1 MQSTRTENAWAALI
15 SASRKAANAWK
26 YCDGYK
32 QAAELITLLCNAL
45 EKEVEKEVED
55 NNNGNNQT

>member
-15 SASRKAANAWK
+15 SAARKAVKAWE

-45 EKEVEKEVED
+45 EKEVED
-55 NNNGNNQT
+55 NNENN

>member
-1 MQSTRTENAWAALI
+1 MQSARIENAWAALI

-45 EKEVEKEVED
+45 EKEVED
-55 NNNGNNQT
+55 NNENN